1 MGKWQRDR
9 ESHWKYG
16 KMMGKWWWIM
26 IIMIHHDSSLNP
38 EVHHFHIFC
47 QTHVSHKPCKSN
59 PVPVSRRSCEYQTTQ
74 SSRMLLKVLS
84 GRNISISGQAELW
97 ERCYVSN
104 QTHQVSSNR
113 LCIAPLQQLLI
124 IMPASK
130 HVLLDRLTARI
141 FWAKII
147 IQKCTTHCH
156 GNPIYNQPATGDALH
171 GIFW

>member
-1 MGKWQRDR
+1 
-9 ESHWKYG
+9 
-16 KMMGKWWWIM
+16 M

-84 GRNISISGQAELW
+84 GRNICISGQAELW

-171 GIFW
+171 GIF